1 MSMSRPP
8 LLYLVHRIPFPPNKG
23 DKVRSFH
30 LLKHLA
36 EQFEVHL
43 GTFVDHPDDW
53 PHVPALDTWCASV
66 HVGRLDPRR
75 GRLKS
80 LAGLVTGEALTLPYY
95 RDRGLAAW
103 VRQTVATHQIRQAV
117 VFSGAMAQYLDG
129 LDLDRTFIDFCDV
142 DSAKWSQYGASR
154 PWPMSWLYRR
164 EGRLLG
170 KFEQHWAA
178 RADHA
183 SFVTRA
189 ETDLF
194 LSAAPALGDKTLV
207 VENGVDAEFFSPDNG
222 GESPYRDGGP
232 HLVFAG
238 AMDYWPNVDAACWFA
253 NDILPRIRSR
263 HPDAQFHIVGMNPAP
278 AVKALADLDHV
289 QVTGTVPDVRPY
301 VHHADV
307 VVAPLR
313 VARGIQNKVLEAM
326 AMARPVVVSSASAAG
341 LRGVPGQTH
350 EVAETPDDYVDAI
363 ERCLAEGAGDM
374 GSAARDVVLAG
385 YAWPAHLSAVSR
397 CLST

>member
-1 MSMSRPP
+1 MSKPP
-8 LLYLVHRIPFPPNKG
+8 LLYLVHRIPYPPNKG

-36 EQFEVHL
+36 EHFEVHL

-53 PHVPALDTWCASV
+53 PHVPTLGQWCASV
-66 HVGRLDPRR
+66 HVAPLDPRR
-75 GRLKS
+75 GRLRS
-80 LAGLVTGEALTLPYY
+80 LVGLLTGEALTLPYY
-95 RDRGLAAW
+95 RNRALGAW
-103 VRQTVATHQIRQAV
+103 VRRTVSERGIRQAV

-129 LDLDRTFIDFCDV
+129 LALERTFIDFCDV
-142 DSAKWSQYGASR
+142 DSAKWTQYGEAR
-154 PWPMSWLYRR
+154 RWPLSWLYRR

-170 KFEQHWAA
+170 RFEQHWAA
-178 RADHA
+178 RADRA

-194 LSAAPALGDKTLV
+194 LRAVPDLGEKTIV
-207 VENGVDAEFFSPDNG
+207 VENGVDADYFSPQHG
-222 GESPYRDGGP
+222 GARPFQGPGP

-253 NDILPRIRSR
+253 REVLPQVQVR
-263 HPDAQFHIVGMNPAP
+263 HPGVQLHVVGMNPAP
-278 AVKALADLDHV
+278 SVLALGSLDNVH
-289 QVTGTVPDVRPY
+289 VTGTVPDVRPY

-326 AMARPVVVSSASAAG
+326 AMARPVVVSAASAAG
-341 LRGVPGQTH
+341 LRGVPGRTH
-350 EVAETPDDYVDAI
+350 EVADTPADYVAAI
-363 ERCLAEGAGDM
+363 DRCLAEQGDAM
-374 GSAARDVVLAG
+374 GQQARQVVLEG
-385 YAWPAHLSAVSR
+385 YAWPAHMAAVSR
-397 CLST
+397 CLSA